1 MSIALQIL
9 GGLLTIAGVRGITV
23 ADRSDMH
30 YIIYGAILLSG
41 VQFIAEAVVMRKA
54 GKNSANILSRL
65 HK

>member
-1 MSIALQIL
+1 MSIAFQLL

-41 VQFIAEAVVMRKA
+41 VHFIAEAVVMRKA
-54 GKNSANILSRL
+54 GKP
-65 HK
+65 

>member
-23 ADRSDMH
+23 ADRSDIR
-30 YIIYGAILLSG
+30 YIIYGVILLSG

-54 GKNSANILSRL
+54 GKP
-65 HK
+65 